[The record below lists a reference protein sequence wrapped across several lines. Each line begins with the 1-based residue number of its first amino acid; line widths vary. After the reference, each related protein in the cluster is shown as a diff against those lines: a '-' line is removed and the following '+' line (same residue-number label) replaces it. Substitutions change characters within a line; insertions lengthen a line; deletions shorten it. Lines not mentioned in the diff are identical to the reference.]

1 MLGNVRRTSG
11 HLDAVARVE
20 SWVRSRFSLSDAAV
34 VMVAEVECQMPGCPP
49 IETIAAFWGED
60 GTRYRFKIFK
70 PVAKVVEDDLPIS
83 WLLPSLV
90 DYGELGC
97 DCC

>member
-1 MLGNVRRTSG
+1 MFGNVRKNPG
-11 HLDAVARVE
+11 QLDAVARVE
-20 SWVRSRFSLSDAAV
+20 GFVRERFSLPESAV
-34 VMVAEVECQMPGCPP
+34 VMVAEVECGMPGCPP

-70 PVAKVVEDDLPIS
+70 PVAEVEEDDLPIS
-83 WLLPSLV
+83 WLLPALV

>member
-1 MLGNVRRTSG
+1 MFGNVRRYPG
-11 HLDAVARVE
+11 QLDATTRVE
-20 SWVRSRFSLSDAAV
+20 GWVRARFSLGDLAT
-34 VMVAEVECQMPGCPP
+34 VMVAEVQCPVPGCPP
-49 IETIAAFWGED
+49 IETIVAFWDGD
-60 GTRYRFKIFK
+60 GTRYRFKVFK
-70 PVAKVVEDDLPIS
+70 PVADVVEDDVPIS

>member
-1 MLGNVRRTSG
+1 MLGNVRRNPE
-11 HLDAVARVE
+11 HLMATARVE
-20 SWVRSRFSLSDAAV
+20 GWVRARFSLGDAAV
-34 VMVAEVECQMPGCPP
+34 LMVAEVECKMPGCPP

-60 GTRYRFKIFK
+60 GTRYRFKVFK
-70 PVAKVVEDDLPIS
+70 PVADVALEDLPIS

>member
-1 MLGNVRRTSG
+1 MLGNVRKSPEHPGALESVREWTRGRFALSG
-11 HLDAVARVE
+11 GAVI
-20 SWVRSRFSLSDAAV
+20 
-34 VMVAEVECQMPGCPP
+34 MVAEVECQVPGCPP
-49 IETIAAFWGED
+49 IETIVAFWDDD

-70 PVAKVVEDDLPIS
+70 PAAAVVADDLPIS

-90 DYGELGC
+90 DYGDLGC